1 MFKRLSR
8 EALCVVNFRTL
19 SLSVAAYIW
28 LTFSVR
34 CEGTAQPTSAL
45 TLMRASLADGF

>member
-8 EALCVVNFRTL
+8 ETLCVVT
-19 SLSVAAYIW
+19 LSVAAYIW